1 LLALS
6 KLIVNRCANKLAA
19 LFVEVVQHDER
30 GFLRSFAKWFLPR
43 FAEIHCIET
52 WRETECGDG
61 RGGIC
66 VSRGMTRLNL
76 HQNTDYIRE
85 PLMKILV
92 GGAKDVVIGEIIDIP
107 GLV

>member
-1 LLALS
+1 
-6 KLIVNRCANKLAA
+6 
-19 LFVEVVQHDER
+19 
-30 GFLRSFAKWFLPR
+30 
-43 FAEIHCIET
+43 
-52 WRETECGDG
+52 
-61 RGGIC
+61 
-66 VSRGMTRLNL
+66 MTRLNL